1 MSDSVSLNI
10 SPTWSPDGR
19 RLYFVSNRDGQRD
32 IYYVGIG
39 RDGRAAGEIRRL
51 TTALN
56 AVSLSLSRDGR
67 RLAYSVYTPQ
77 ANVWSLP
84 LLPTGVA
91 TLAMATQ
98 VTFGHQLVE
107 SMRVTADGK
116 TMIYDADRNGNAD
129 IWRLTLGEREA
140 EALTSD
146 AVDEFGAVLSPDGRR
161 LAFYSYPE
169 GTGRGVIWV
178 KPMDGGP
185 LQRVNASGNYGIWP
199 DWTPD
204 GKQLVWGC
212 GAREWCIASD
222 EGAGSWKVQHE
233 DAAKTRTNWSP
244 DGRWSTNP
252 RRNVFGGPMI
262 RCRQRLALSSGVRCA
277 TIALC
282 HAIGWRPA
290 GQ

>member
-1 MSDSVSLNI
+1 M
-10 SPTWSPDGR
+10 
-19 RLYFVSNRDGQRD
+19 YFVSNRDGQRD
-32 IYYVGIG
+32 IYYMSIG
-39 RDGRAAGEIRRL
+39 RDGHAAGEIRRL

-77 ANVWSLP
+77 ANVWSVP

-107 SMRVTADGK
+107 SMRVTPDGK
-116 TMIYDADRNGNAD
+116 TMIYDADRNGNSD
-129 IWRLTLGEREA
+129 IWRLTLGEREP
-140 EALTSD
+140 EAMTSD
-146 AVDEFGAVLSPDGRR
+146 AVDEFGGILSPDGRR

-169 GTGRGVIWV
+169 GSGRGVIWV

-185 LQRVNASGNYGIWP
+185 VQRVNASGNYGIWP
-199 DWTPD
+199 EWTPD
-204 GKQLVWGC
+204 GKQLMWGC
-212 GAREWCIASD
+212 GVRQWCIASE

-252 RRNVFGGPMI
+252 RRNVFGGAMI
-262 RCRQRLALSSGVRCA
+262 RVDSVWLYPRESGAL
-277 TIALC
+277 TIALR
-282 HAIGWRPA
+282 HAIGRRPA